1 MAPIEQKVRKILSE
15 YFEQDEIQF
24 ETNPDDRV
32 SGFIISEKFADMD
45 DFNRQS
51 HIWSL
56 LRKNMSKPEQAIVIG
71 FIAFTPAEF
80 EAYREPSL

>member
-1 MAPIEQKVRKILSE
+1 MAPIEQKVREIFSKH
-15 YFEQDEIQF
+15 FERDEIQF

-32 SGFIISEKFADMD
+32 SGFIISEKFIDMD

-51 HIWSL
+51 HLWNL
-56 LRKNMSKPEQAIVIG
+56 LRKNMSKSEQAKVIG
-71 FIAFTPAEF
+71 FIAFTPDEY